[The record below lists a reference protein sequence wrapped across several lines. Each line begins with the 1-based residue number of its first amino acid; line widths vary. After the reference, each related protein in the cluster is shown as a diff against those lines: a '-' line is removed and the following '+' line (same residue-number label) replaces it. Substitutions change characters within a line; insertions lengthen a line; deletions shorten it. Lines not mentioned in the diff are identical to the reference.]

1 MPTRRRTRMI
11 HRLARL
17 GVAALAILGVAI
29 AHPAAAAGISVMTD
43 AGGIAIG
50 GYDPVAYF
58 TDTRALAGKPEF
70 SAEWQGAVWRF
81 ASAAHRDLFLADPA
95 RYAPRYGGWC
105 AYGVTMGVAAEAD
118 PAEGWTLYDGR
129 LYFAYDA
136 GTRAR
141 WSQDIAANL
150 AAADTRWPAIEAG
163 LLDGT
168 AKIYRK

>member
-1 MPTRRRTRMI
+1 MI
-11 HRLARL
+11 NRLLWL
-17 GVAALAILGVAI
+17 GIAALAILGLSVLP
-29 AHPAAAAGISVMTD
+29 PAGAANTSVMID
-43 AGGIAIG
+43 AKGVAIG

-58 TDTRALAGKPEF
+58 TDTRALEGRPEF

-81 ASAAHRDLFLADPA
+81 VSAAHRDLFLADPV

-105 AYGVTMGVAAEAD
+105 AYGVTKGVAAEAD
-118 PAEGWTLYDGR
+118 PVEGWTLYDGR

-141 WSQDIAANL
+141 WSQDIAGNL
-150 AAADTRWPAIEAG
+150 AEADARWPAIEAG